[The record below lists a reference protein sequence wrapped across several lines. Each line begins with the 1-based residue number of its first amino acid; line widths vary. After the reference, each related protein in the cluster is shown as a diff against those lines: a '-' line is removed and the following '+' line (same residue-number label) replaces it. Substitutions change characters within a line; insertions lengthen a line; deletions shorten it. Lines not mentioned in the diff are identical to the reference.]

1 MRIPYDPPAPLGRE
15 FIELAPEVVAAILL
29 TLSAGWLQACEFSDV
44 NAQAGEVL
52 MTERLRDGMRGEL
65 KSKTCPWRKTLI
77 VLPGTESRS
86 RSGVLIPDGRTDIPL
101 MLIEVFLRTA
111 EHDPH
116 AIIECKRIAGSDTH
130 LCREYVVEGIDRFA
144 TGKYGENHAIGFMVG
159 YVLSGTGT
167 ESVNGINAYLMRRS
181 RKKECLSLA
190 GVCSASPS
198 WESCH
203 SRAKSL
209 TPIRLHHA
217 FLGLAR
223 VCVNGAVAGRRA
235 VR

>member
-1 MRIPYDPPAPLGRE
+1 MRIPYDPPASLGRE

-29 TLSAGWLQACEFSDV
+29 TLSAGWLQAREFSDV

-65 KSKTCPWRKTLI
+65 KSKTCPWGKTLI

-86 RSGVLIPDGRTDIPL
+86 SSGVLIPDGRTDIPV

-144 TGKYGENHAIGFMVG
+144 TGKYGENHAMGFMVG
-159 YVLSGTGT
+159 YVLSGTAT
-167 ESVNGINAYLMRRS
+167 ESVGGINAYLARAS
-181 RKKECLSLA
+181 RKVDWLEPSDD
-190 GVCSASPS
+190 CSAPPGWKSQ
-198 WESCH
+198 H
-203 SRAKSL
+203 VRANSSV
-209 TPIRLHHA
+209 PIRLHHS
-217 FLGLAR
+217 FLNLA
-223 VCVNGAVAGRRA
+223 AA
-235 VR
+235 